1 MDRTEQIQT
10 ATLEIMVLTLIHND
24 IRRSY
29 SLELFHKVSGM
40 FVKVAYKQKLTVYVN
55 HSTHLKMLSPYL
67 ACLHFHYL
75 LLKGFL

>member
-1 MDRTEQIQT
+1 MDRTEKIQT

-40 FVKVAYKQKLTVYVN
+40 FVKVA
-55 HSTHLKMLSPYL
+55 
-67 ACLHFHYL
+67 
-75 LLKGFL
+75 